1 MEIALDILA
10 PQRLSRVEAC
20 NDEAQK
26 VKMNEAKQK
35 LCSIAVGIA
44 ACLLLQIPA
53 SSQSSASLTGV
64 VSSDAEGPME
74 GVVVSAKRVGGTI
87 TVSVVSDQ
95 KGRYAFPVDRLAAG
109 EYEIRTR
116 AIGYDAADAN
126 MTASV
131 KKEKPANADIKLN
144 KTQDLTAQLTS
155 AEWLMSIPGTK
166 EQKQKLFVVCMTC
179 HKLAPI
185 FKSTYNAEQWKTTLL
200 RMYNWSQASSFNK
213 PILSPNRE
221 SARPGDEEFAQFL
234 STINM
239 SAKSAV
245 DFPIKTLPR
254 PRGDDTKVIITE
266 YDLPRADAEP
276 HDAAVDREG
285 LVWYCDYAE
294 GIIGRLDPRTG
305 DIKEWRNPMVKPG
318 YPGGYQSL
326 ELDRDGNP
334 WGARHEFNGVAM
346 LDRKTGQFTNWTLP
360 ADSVSPRTRTTF
372 LAPNPDGTVWIKD
385 DVDHKA
391 FRLDPATGKFTGYD
405 QFPPEISFARQSELP
420 ANFPN
425 DLSAQSKSAPQH
437 NIYGIGS
444 DSLGNEYGA
453 DILGNT
459 IAKVDAKTGKA
470 TLYTLPHPD
479 SGPRRMHIDDQG
491 HLWVGE
497 FYGNRLGMLD
507 TRSGEIREW
516 SHPIEWYG
524 PYDAAVDKE
533 GNVWTGSMSTDF
545 ITRLNPKTGKFNH
558 YLLPL
563 LGSNV
568 RRVDVDNSGA
578 RPAFWVGENHQAKIA
593 RVEPLD

>member
-1 MEIALDILA
+1 MA
-10 PQRLSRVEAC
+10 PVMKE
-20 NDEAQK
+20 NVVNK
-26 VKMNEAKQK
+26 K
-35 LCSIAVGIA
+35 LCLIGVGIA
-44 ACLLLQIPA
+44 VCLLLRLPA
-53 SSQSSASLTGV
+53 SSQSSVSLSGI

-74 GVVVSAKRVGGTI
+74 GVVVSAKRIGGTV

-95 KGRYAFPVDRLAAG
+95 KGRYAFPADRLADG
-109 EYEIRTR
+109 QYEIRIR
-116 AIGYDAADAN
+116 AIGYDAADPN
-126 MTASV
+126 MTAGV
-131 KKEKPANADIKLN
+131 KKGKGARADIGLN
-144 KTQDLTAQLTS
+144 KTQDLASQLSS
-155 AEWLMSIPGTK
+155 AEWLMSIPGTGAQK
-166 EQKQKLFVVCMTC
+166 EKLFVVCMTC

-221 SARPGDEEFAQFL
+221 GARPGDAEFAEYL
-234 STINM
+234 STINL
-239 SAKSAV
+239 SGKSV
-245 DFPIKTLPR
+245 LDFPLKTLPR
-254 PRGDDTKVIITE
+254 PRGDDTKVIVTE
-266 YDLPRADAEP
+266 FDLPRSDAEP

-305 DIKEWRNPMVKPG
+305 ETKEWLNPKGKAG

-326 ELDRDGNP
+326 ELDKDGNP

-346 LDRKTGQFTNWTLP
+346 LDRKTGQFTNWSLP
-360 ADSVSPRTRTTF
+360 QDSVSPRTRTTF
-372 LAPNPDGTVWIKD
+372 LAPNPDGTVWIKN

-391 FRLDPATGKFTGYD
+391 FRLNPSTGEFRGYD
-405 QFPPEISFARQSELP
+405 QFPPEISFARQSALP

-425 DLSAQSKSAPQH
+425 DLSAQGNATPQH

-444 DSLGNEYGA
+444 DSQGNEYGA
-453 DILGNT
+453 DILGDT

-470 TLYTLPHPD
+470 TLYQLPHPK
-479 SGPRRMHIDDQG
+479 SGPRRFHVDAEDR
-491 HLWVGE
+491 LWIGE

-507 TRSGEIREW
+507 PRTGAFQEW
-516 SHPIEWYG
+516 QHPIEWYG
-524 PYDAAVDKE
+524 PYDVATDKE
-533 GNVWTGSMSTDF
+533 GNAWTGSMSTDF

-578 RPAFWVGENHQAKIA
+578 RPVFWVGENHQAKIA
-593 RVEPLD
+593 KVEPLN